1 MVDNLN
7 SIFNHYSGKDKL
19 ELEIEKLQSHILEL
33 KIDKKR
39 LEKNELNAKQA
50 IAARQEAE
58 EKLNAANV
66 KIESL
71 LDRLE
76 KMKQDQGEG
85 ISFKLT
91 ETIYPNNIQ
100 PYLTQL
106 ASIRSERQSLITLY
120 AGPNSKISDIARA
133 AYENI
138 DPDTRYLLEKLDT
151 DNGFILFYDTAGMI
165 REAIILPLAISS
177 QSFIQ
182 EDHFDIKRLEEEIEN
197 IGYSLILAA
206 HAGESLIGLTAS
218 KEDFEQYQIVKSSV
232 KAKHTK
238 GGFSQRRFERLRE
251 EDIAHHME
259 KVRGKLE
266 GMLSEA
272 TVGIEQIFLCGD
284 IQLAEHI
291 IESLE
296 PGVPIIKGNID
307 ARIEKNNPQAIVRE
321 LYSLKRYKL

>member
-7 SIFNHYSGKDKL
+7 SIFNHYSGKEKL
-19 ELEIEKLQSHILEL
+19 EFEIEKLQSHLLEL
-33 KIDKKR
+33 EIDKKR
-39 LEKNELNAKQA
+39 LEKNQLNAKQA

-76 KMKQDQGEG
+76 KGKQDFSDS

-91 ETIYPNNIQ
+91 ESIPPRNIE

-106 ASIRSERQSLITLY
+106 ASVRSDRQSLITLY
-120 AGPNSKISDIARA
+120 AGPNSNIDDIARTPN
-133 AYENI
+133 EDI
-138 DPDTRYLLEKLDT
+138 DQNTRYLLEKLDT
-151 DNGFILFYDTAGMI
+151 GKGFVLFYDTFGMI
-165 REAIILPLAISS
+165 REAIIPPLPLSS
-177 QSFIQ
+177 QSFIY
-182 EDHFDIKRLEEEIEN
+182 EDHFDIKLLEDELKDTK
-197 IGYSLILAA
+197 YSLILAA

-218 KEDFEQYQIVKSSV
+218 KEDFEQYQIIKSSV

-251 EDIAHHME
+251 EDITHHME
-259 KVRGKLE
+259 KVRENLDD
-266 GMLSEA
+266 MLSE
-272 TVGIEQIFLCGD
+272 TPDIEQIFLCGD
-284 IQLAEHI
+284 IQLAEN
-291 IESLE
+291 
-296 PGVPIIKGNID
+296 IIKGLDPDIPVIKDNID
-307 ARIEKNNPQAIVRE
+307 ARIEKHDPQAIVRN